1 MNLNLY
7 NEDMQRISIIGTN
20 FISCFWAEGYNTTED
35 FILEVQATK
44 EYKFK
49 LKPDCYVGRDDRKT
63 LMVIKSIETS
73 GNIIIA
79 TGKQAT
85 RVLDDVAFVGT
96 LPEGSIID
104 TSVKNAYNNSSKFYK
119 LEFATTNLGVEYDQQ
134 ISNKSFLELCT
145 VMCQSADVGL
155 KVIRQNGGLVAEFYK
170 PELDSNNTK
179 LSENFGNV
187 KVNNIILS
195 TENYRNYAIVLGGG
209 EGENRTRV
217 DVDLTNGEKRR
228 ELIVDARDLKLEEGE
243 TTTQYNARLYAR
255 GIEKLLEQQ
264 KTWECA
270 ILPLVKEFGSKYD
283 LGDIVN
289 IVLNEYNI
297 KMQARISRFTQKQQR
312 NQLETIVEIGNITIR

>member
-20 FISCFWAEGYNTTED
+20 FVSCLWAEGYNTMED
-35 FILEVQATK
+35 FTLEVQATK
-44 EYKFK
+44 EYKSK

-63 LMVIKSIETS
+63 LMVIKSIETVD
-73 GNIIIA
+73 NTIIA

-104 TSVKNAYNNSSKFYK
+104 TSVKSAYNDSSKFHN
-119 LEFATTNLGVEYDQQ
+119 LEFASTNLGVKYDQQ
-134 ISNKSFLELCT
+134 ISHKSFLELCA

-170 PELDSNNTK
+170 PEINSNIK

-195 TENYRNYAIVLGGG
+195 TENYRNYAIVLG
-209 EGENRTRV
+209 EGEEENRIRV

-228 ELIVDARDLKLEEGE
+228 EIIVDARDIQLEERE
-243 TTTQYNARLYAR
+243 TTTQYKKRLYAR
-255 GIEKLLEQQ
+255 GVESLLEQQ

-270 ILPLVKEFGSKYD
+270 ILPLAKEFGSKYD
-283 LGDIVN
+283 LGDMVDI
-289 IVLNEYNI
+289 ILNEYNI
-297 KMQARISRFTQKQQR
+297 KMQARISRFTQNQQR
-312 NQLETIVEIGNITIR
+312 NQIETIVEIGNITIR

>member
-7 NEDMQRISIIGTN
+7 NENMQRISIIGTN
-20 FISCFWAEGYNTTED
+20 FVSCLWAEGYNTTED
-35 FILEVQATK
+35 FTLEVQATK
-44 EYKFK
+44 EYKSK

-63 LMVIKSIETS
+63 LMVIKSIETV
-73 GNIIIA
+73 GNKIVA

-96 LPEGSIID
+96 IQEGALID
-104 TSVKNAYNNSSKFYK
+104 ISVKNAYNVSNKFYN
-119 LEFATTNLGVEYDQQ
+119 LEFATTNLGVKYDQQ
-134 ISNKSFLELCT
+134 ISHKSFLELCT

-170 PELDSNNTK
+170 PELNINTK
-179 LSENFGNV
+179 LSESFGNV

-195 TENYRNYAIVLGGG
+195 TENYRNYAIVLGEG

-228 ELIVDARDLKLEEGE
+228 ELIVDARDIQREEGE
-243 TTTQYNARLYAR
+243 TATQYNARLYAR
-255 GIEKLLEQQ
+255 GIEKLLHQR

-270 ILPLVKEFGSKYD
+270 ILPLSKEFGLKYD
-283 LGDIVN
+283 LGDMVD
-289 IVLNEYNI
+289 IVLNEYDV

>member
-7 NEDMQRISIIGTN
+7 DENLNRISIIGTN
-20 FISCFWAEGYNTTED
+20 FVSCLWAEGYNTMED

-44 EYKFK
+44 EYKSK

-85 RVLDDVAFVGT
+85 RILDDVAFVGT

-104 TSVKNAYNNSSKFYK
+104 TSVKNAYNNSDKFHK

-134 ISNKSFLELCT
+134 ISHKSFLELCT

-155 KVIRQNGGLVAEFYK
+155 KVIRQNGGLIAEFYK
-170 PELDSNNTK
+170 PELNINTK

-187 KVNNIILS
+187 KVCSIL
-195 TENYRNYAIVLGGG
+195 TL
-209 EGENRTRV
+209 TRRFACIKV
-217 DVDLTNGEKRR
+217 RFRPFGEK
-228 ELIVDARDLKLEEGE
+228 IA
-243 TTTQYNARLYAR
+243 TLY
-255 GIEKLLEQQ
+255 GWLDTL
-264 KTWECA
+264 
-270 ILPLVKEFGSKYD
+270 F
-283 LGDIVN
+283 
-289 IVLNEYNI
+289 VLNSCCITCNI
-297 KMQARISRFTQKQQR
+297 
-312 NQLETIVEIGNITIR
+312 

>member
-20 FISCFWAEGYNTTED
+20 FVSCLWAEGYNTMED
-35 FILEVQATK
+35 FTLEVQATK
-44 EYKFK
+44 EYKSK

-63 LMVIKSIETS
+63 LMVIKSIETVD
-73 GNIIIA
+73 NTIIA

-104 TSVKNAYNNSSKFYK
+104 TSVKNAYNGSSKFHK
-119 LEFATTNLGVEYDQQ
+119 LEFKTTNLGVKYDQQ
-134 ISNKSFLELCT
+134 ISHKSFLELCT
-145 VMCQSADVGL
+145 VMCQSEDVGL

-170 PELDSNNTK
+170 PEINSNIK
-179 LSENFGNV
+179 LS
-187 KVNNIILS
+187 
-195 TENYRNYAIVLGGG
+195 ENYRNYAIVLGEG
-209 EGENRTRV
+209 EEENRTRV

-228 ELIVDARDLKLEEGE
+228 EIIVDARDIQLEERE
-243 TTTQYNARLYAR
+243 TTTQYKKRLYAR
-255 GIEKLLEQQ
+255 GVESLLEQQ

-270 ILPLVKEFGSKYD
+270 ILPLAKEFGSKYD
-283 LGDIVN
+283 LGDMVD

-297 KMQARISRFTQKQQR
+297 KMQARISRFTQNQQR
-312 NQLETIVEIGNITIR
+312 NQIETIVEIGNITIR

>member
-7 NEDMQRISIIGTN
+7 NENLQRISIISTN
-20 FISCFWAEGYNTTED
+20 FVSCLWAEGYNTTED
-35 FILEVQATK
+35 FTLEVQATK
-44 EYKFK
+44 EYKSK

-63 LMVIKSIETS
+63 LMVIKSIQTV
-73 GNIIIA
+73 GNTIIA

-96 LPEGSIID
+96 LPEGSVID
-104 TSVKNAYNNSSKFYK
+104 TSVKSAYNSSGKFHN
-119 LEFATTNLGVEYDQQ
+119 LEFATTNLGVEYDHQ
-134 ISNKSFLELCT
+134 ISHKSFLELCT
-145 VMCQSADVGL
+145 IMCQDKDVGL
-155 KVIRQNGGLVAEFYK
+155 KVIRQNSGLIAEFYK
-170 PELDSNNTK
+170 PTSNSKAK
-179 LSENFGNV
+179 LSQSFGNV
-187 KVNNIILS
+187 KIDNIILS
-195 TENYRNYAIVLGGG
+195 TENHRNYAIVLG
-209 EGENRTRV
+209 EGEEDNRTRV

-228 ELIVDARDLKLEEGE
+228 ELIVDARDIQLEEGE

-255 GIEKLLEQQ
+255 GVEALLGQR

-270 ILPLVKEFGSKYD
+270 ILPLAKEFGSKYD
-283 LGDIVN
+283 LGDIVD

>member
-35 FILEVQATK
+35 FTLEVQATK
-44 EYKFK
+44 EYKSK

-63 LMVIKSIETS
+63 LMVIKSIETG
-73 GNIIIA
+73 GNTIIA

-104 TSVKNAYNNSSKFYK
+104 TSVKNAYNGSSKFYK

-134 ISNKSFLELCT
+134 ISHKSFLELCT

-170 PELDSNNTK
+170 PELNSNTK

-195 TENYRNYAIVLGGG
+195 TENYRNYAIVLGKG

-228 ELIVDARDLKLEEGE
+228 ELIVDARDIQLEEGE
-243 TTTQYNARLYAR
+243 TTTQYNARLYAK
-255 GIEKLLEQQ
+255 GVESLLQQ
-264 KTWECA
+264 RKTWECA
-270 ILPLVKEFGSKYD
+270 ILPLAKEFGSKYD
-283 LGDIVN
+283 LGDMVN

>member
-20 FISCFWAEGYNTTED
+20 FVSCLWAEGYNTMED
-35 FILEVQATK
+35 FTLEVQATK
-44 EYKFK
+44 EYKSK

-63 LMVIKSIETS
+63 LMVIKSIETVD
-73 GNIIIA
+73 NTIIA

-104 TSVKNAYNNSSKFYK
+104 TSVKNAYNGSSKFHK
-119 LEFATTNLGVEYDQQ
+119 LEFKTTNLGIKYDQQ
-134 ISNKSFLELCT
+134 ISHKSFLELCT
-145 VMCQSADVGL
+145 VMCQSEDVGL

-170 PELDSNNTK
+170 PEINSNIK

-195 TENYRNYAIVLGGG
+195 TENYRNYAIVLGEG
-209 EGENRTRV
+209 EEENRTRV

-228 ELIVDARDLKLEEGE
+228 EIIVDARDIQLEERE
-243 TTTQYNARLYAR
+243 TTTQYKKRLYAR
-255 GIEKLLEQQ
+255 GVESLLEQQ

-270 ILPLVKEFGSKYD
+270 ILPLAKEFGSKYD
-283 LGDIVN
+283 LGDMVD

-297 KMQARISRFTQKQQR
+297 KMQARISRFTQNQQR
-312 NQLETIVEIGNITIR
+312 NQIETIVEIGNITIR

>member
-20 FISCFWAEGYNTTED
+20 FVSCLWAEGYNTTED
-35 FILEVQATK
+35 FTLEVKATK
-44 EYKFK
+44 EYKSK

-63 LMVIKSIETS
+63 LMVIKSIQTV
-73 GNIIIA
+73 GNTIIA

-85 RVLDDVAFVGT
+85 RILDDVAFIGT
-96 LPEGSIID
+96 LPEKSVID
-104 TSVKNAYNNSSKFYK
+104 TSIKSAYNGSSKFHN
-119 LEFATTNLGVEYDQQ
+119 LEFAPTNLGVKYDQQ
-134 ISNKSFLELCT
+134 ISHKSFLELCT

-170 PELDSNNTK
+170 PELNSNTK

-195 TENYRNYAIVLGGG
+195 TENYRNYAIVLGEG
-209 EGENRTRV
+209 EEENRTRV

-228 ELIVDARDLKLEEGE
+228 ELIVDARDIQLEEGE

-255 GIEKLLEQQ
+255 GVEILLEQQ

-270 ILPLVKEFGSKYD
+270 ILPLAKEFGFKYD
-283 LGDIVN
+283 LGDMVE
-289 IVLNEYNI
+289 IVLNEYDV